1 MIDKNQIAS
10 IERKS
15 INEFEVTLKEGS
27 LMTIIRQLDG
37 WRVKVIIIID
47 GTCVFDWEA
56 GKELIEHFEMISK
69 LELNLRDNNHDNAKK
84 TAMEIWRKL
93 SK

>member
-56 GKELIEHFEMISK
+56 GKELMEHFEMISK